1 LPALPCSSFLAAKRL
16 LNPQLSRQPPKQLLL
31 RKPLRP
37 LMPPLPTLLPLRLLT
52 PLLHLPLMPQLLL
65 PLMPLLL
72 RQKPSKLDN
81 VVA

>member
-1 LPALPCSSFLAAKRL
+1 
-16 LNPQLSRQPPKQLLL
+16 
-31 RKPLRP
+31 
-37 LMPPLPTLLPLRLLT
+37 MPPLPTLLPLRLLT